1 MTKILSS
8 ASKIVFIVMALAV
21 VAGLFTKVIDPK
33 DFMVLASM
41 AFTFYFA
48 NKGEVSSSDYAGK

>member
-1 MTKILSS
+1 MTSILKS

-41 AFTFYFA
+41 SFVFYFS
-48 NKGEVSSSDYAGK
+48 KPIPQVVTEVHEK

>member
-1 MTKILSS
+1 MTSILKS

-48 NKGEVSSSDYAGK
+48 NKGSNESDYLGK